1 MATYA
6 FPAELFTV
14 EGDPEAVR
22 ESGRAYGQFAAV
34 AGEAAASLGRLDS
47 GGWVGS
53 EGDLFRARVAELPPH
68 LDTAHGAFA
77 QVSRALDDFAESLA
91 SAQWQMAAVRDQ
103 AQQTL
108 ASLAGSRADR
118 AGLQEPTDAEAADV
132 EARIGRLETAWDEQ
146 LTVASG
152 IRAQVLEAARH
163 SAAAIRAAGRTSPTA
178 DQNWFQN
185 GWEKTRRWTSERLD
199 DLKGFM
205 AEHAGALRGL
215 AKALRVVG
223 VALVAVGAVLAIL
236 GVGGAVM
243 TAGFLAWGAGDVL
256 DTAVDWAEGRITGRE
271 LLFRAG
277 LAVGLSVLGGG
288 AAKLGAKA
296 LERLGPRL
304 RQLAAD
310 AGQPGRS
317 LPRTGFPS
325 AAAGGRLPQDMD
337 VVRQV
342 AARAGVGLDGVE
354 VRIRKSAPRPGMFG
368 RTDRNGVLHL
378 YPNAFKNE
386 EELVKTLGHERTH
399 VWQVRTYGYPD
410 EDAMARRMEDGAKAT
425 EAQWWDYYQMNQRP

>member
-1 MATYA
+1 
-6 FPAELFTV
+6 
-14 EGDPEAVR
+14 
-22 ESGRAYGQFAAV
+22 
-34 AGEAAASLGRLDS
+34 
-47 GGWVGS
+47 
-53 EGDLFRARVAELPPH
+53 
-68 LDTAHGAFA
+68 
-77 QVSRALDDFAESLA
+77 VSRALDDFAESLA

-118 AGLQEPTDAEAADV
+118 AGLRKPTDAEAADV

-178 DQNWFQN
+178 DQNWFQD

-256 DTAVDWAEGRITGRE
+256 DTTVDWAEGRITGRE

-277 LAVGLSVLGGG
+277 LAVGLSVVGGG

-325 AAAGGRLPQDMD
+325 PAAGGRLPQDMD

-342 AARAGVGLDGVE
+342 ATRAGVGLDGVE